1 MVENPPANV
10 GDIRDPG
17 SIPGLGRSSEG
28 GLGDPLQYFCLEN
41 LMNRGTR
48 KATVPRIAQSQT
60 QLKQLSQTSKLD
72 VTLLIFYKGKLRFR
86 KFRELHPSFP
96 AKKKKSRIRIQI

>member
-1 MVENPPANV
+1 
-10 GDIRDPG
+10 
-17 SIPGLGRSSEG
+17 
-28 GLGDPLQYFCLEN
+28 
-41 LMNRGTR
+41 MNRGTR

-96 AKKKKSRIRIQI
+96 AKKKKKVELEFKYKLFGQKV